1 MPATAMTNWRRV
13 DYDDH
18 QYRVYS
24 RARPLLP
31 ENAER
36 WGAIFR
42 RHVPAGA
49 TIVDVGSGTG
59 IYTALLADSLGAEVV
74 GVEPSTG
81 MRSVAEAEQARPGVR
96 YLAGRAEALPLAD
109 ASCDAALL
117 SNVIHHIEDLPAA
130 AGELRRVLRPG
141 GVVLA
146 RGALRD
152 RLRRMPHF
160 EYFPEALE
168 IAIATSPRDQD
179 AIDTITSAGFEE
191 IARERVEQLMARSLS
206 EFADKLALRAISHL
220 ELLDDDLFEA
230 GLRRLREAA
239 AAETEPT
246 PVMETMDLVV
256 FRRSPSPDS

>member
-1 MPATAMTNWRRV
+1 MSDRRRV

-36 WGAIFR
+36 WGALFR
-42 RHVPAGA
+42 RHLPPGG

-59 IYTALLADSLGAEVV
+59 TYTALLADALGADVI
-74 GVEPSTG
+74 GIEPSAG
-81 MRSVAEAEQARPGVR
+81 MRSVAEAEQTRPRVR
-96 YLAGRAEALPLAD
+96 YVPGRAEELPLPD
-109 ASCDAALL
+109 ASCDGALL
-117 SNVIHHIEDLPAA
+117 SNVIHHIADIPVAA
-130 AGELRRVLRPG
+130 AELARVLRPG
-141 GVVLA
+141 GVLLV

-152 RLRRMPHF
+152 ALEQMPHF

-168 IAIATSPRDQD
+168 IAIATSPSD
-179 AIDTITSAGFEE
+179 AEAIEAITDAGFEE
-191 IARERVEQLMARSLS
+191 IARQRVEQPTARDLS

-220 ELLDDDLFEA
+220 ELLDDELFEA
-230 GLRRLREAA
+230 GLRCLRDAA
-239 AAETEPT
+239 AAEITPT

-256 FRRSPSPDS
+256 FRR

>member
-1 MPATAMTNWRRV
+1 MARDHASTTMTDRRRV

-42 RHVPAGA
+42 RHLPAGA

-59 IYTALLADSLGAEVV
+59 IYSALLADALGAEVI
-74 GVEPSTG
+74 GVDPSAG
-81 MRSVAEAEQARPGVR
+81 MRSVAEAEQPRPRVR
-96 YLAGRAEALPLAD
+96 YVAGRAEELPLPD
-109 ASCDAALL
+109 GSCDAALL
-117 SNVIHHIEDLPAA
+117 SNVIHHIQDLPAA
-130 AGELRRVLRPG
+130 AAELRRVLRPG
-141 GVVLA
+141 GAVLV

-152 RLRRMPHF
+152 ALEQMPHF

-168 IAIATSPRDQD
+168 IALATSPRDQD
-179 AIDTITSAGFEE
+179 AIDTIADAGFHE
-191 IARERVEQLMARSLS
+191 IARERVDQPTAQSLS

-220 ELLDDDLFEA
+220 ELLDDELFEA

-239 AAETEPT
+239 AAESDPT
-246 PVMETMDLVV
+246 PVIETMDLVV
-256 FRRSPSPDS
+256 FRLA

>member
-1 MPATAMTNWRRV
+1 MPATTMAGWRRV

-42 RHVPAGA
+42 RHLPAGA

-74 GVEPSTG
+74 GVEPSAG
-81 MRSVAEAEQARPGVR
+81 MRSVAEAEQPRPTVR
-96 YLAGRAEALPLAD
+96 YIAGRAEALPLAD
-109 ASCDAALL
+109 ASCDGALL
-117 SNVIHHIEDLPAA
+117 SNVIHHIADIPAA
-130 AGELRRVLRPG
+130 AAELARVLRPG
-141 GVVLA
+141 GALLV

-152 RLRRMPHF
+152 TLERMPHF

-168 IAIATSPRDQD
+168 IAIASAPSDSD
-179 AIDTITSAGFEE
+179 AIGALTEAGFEE
-191 IARERVEQLMARSLS
+191 VARERVQQPTAYNLG

-220 ELLDDDLFEA
+220 ELLDDELFDA

-239 AAETEPT
+239 AAETRPT

-256 FRRSPSPDS
+256 FRRG